1 MTVGSSHLALLV
13 AALALLLVSCGPA
26 ADPKTSRPEAA
37 PRAVRVA
44 HAELRPMER
53 TVQVVGTLA
62 ARDEATVA
70 AQVAGQ
76 LERIPV
82 DLGDRVTT
90 GQELALIDT
99 AAYDALVRQSA
110 ANLARVQASA
120 ANATQNLQ
128 RVQDLRRENIAST
141 SDLDQSV
148 AEAARTRADVKAVE
162 AADAIARL
170 NLERSRVRAPFDG
183 TIAQRLATVGDYV
196 AVGAPIV
203 RLVKLDPL
211 RLRLDVPE
219 RESSAV
225 RPGQDVRLGV
235 EGDTNVYTGRLA
247 RIAPAIRQSDRML
260 PVEADVPNPGSLRA
274 GLFARAQIVTHP
286 REESLSI
293 PAQALLTFAGIE
305 KVVVRQDGKAAERT
319 VTTGRRGTDWV
330 EITSGL
336 KAGEAVVLD
345 PAGIRTGQPLTLDA
359 KAR

>member
-1 MTVGSSHLALLV
+1 
-13 AALALLLVSCGPA
+13 
-26 ADPKTSRPEAA
+26 
-37 PRAVRVA
+37 
-44 HAELRPMER
+44 MER

-76 LERIPV
+76 LEKIPV
-82 DLGDRVTT
+82 DLGDRVTAD
-90 GQELALIDT
+90 QELALIDT
-99 AAYDALVRQSA
+99 AAYDVLVRQSA

-128 RVQDLRRENIAST
+128 RIQDLRQENIAST

-225 RPGQDVRLGV
+225 RPGQEVRLTV
-235 EGDTNVYTGRLA
+235 EGDTNVYAGRLA
-247 RIAPAIRQSDRML
+247 RIAPAISQSDRML
-260 PVEADVPNPGSLRA
+260 PVEADVPNPGALRA

-286 REESLSI
+286 GEESLSI
-293 PAQALLTFAGIE
+293 PAQALATFAGIE
-305 KVVVRQDGKAAERT
+305 KVVVLQDGKAAERT
-319 VTTGRRGTDWV
+319 VTTGRRGVDWM